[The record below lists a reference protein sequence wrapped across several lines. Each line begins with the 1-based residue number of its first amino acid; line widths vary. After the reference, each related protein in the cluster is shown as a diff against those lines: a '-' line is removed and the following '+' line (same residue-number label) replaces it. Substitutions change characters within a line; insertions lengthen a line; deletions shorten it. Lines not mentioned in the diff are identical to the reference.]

1 MYHYISIHSITFILY
16 YIYIHLYAIYPVCV
30 IVCVYPDIRV
40 RPQCIPQASAEGGR
54 GRLSLFSFGQWIGCS
69 AGPPP
74 RCSRMPCVCPMRHT
88 LEWLRGWL
96 QQTGQLQT
104 QGENAGWVESWEL
117 FGVPEFRYAH
127 MGGKHVETKITTSRW
142 WATGRALCKDGL
154 LARLAESTGRG
165 GSFWGYLRSK
175 FNVDWVVG
183 RRWNPR
189 ELSVWLSMSC

>member
-1 MYHYISIHSITFILY
+1 MLY
-16 YIYIHLYAIYPVCV
+16 TLCVWLCVCV
-30 IVCVYPDIRV
+30 PWHQSQTAVH
-40 RPQCIPQASAEGGR
+40 
-54 GRLSLFSFGQWIGCS
+54 S
-69 AGPPP
+69 AGFSW
-74 RCSRMPCVCPMRHT
+74 RRSWSSQLVLLWAMNRMQRWAATQCSRMPCVCPMRHT